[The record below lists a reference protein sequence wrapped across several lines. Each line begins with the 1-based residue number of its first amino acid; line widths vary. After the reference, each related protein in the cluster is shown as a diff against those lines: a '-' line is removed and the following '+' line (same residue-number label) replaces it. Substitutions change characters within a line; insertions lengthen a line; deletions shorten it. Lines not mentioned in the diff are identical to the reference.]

1 MRISK
6 KNVDI
11 GDRPRS
17 PSLLRVTSA
26 AWFRL
31 TPPLLPP
38 PDGLQVVGD
47 QHRPGVS
54 RKAHGFKLRVRNS
67 VEQSRAPWES
77 AIGLNISTPVRAAP
91 ASVGAASEAILI
103 SAKAGA
109 TSLRTPTSQMQAAA
123 PATKRTIATRSAK
136 QSARRLLECTFVFD
150 PNYNAASQ

>member
-17 PSLLRVTSA
+17 P
-26 AWFRL
+26 
-31 TPPLLPP
+31 LPP
-38 PDGLQVVGD
+38 SGHLGSLVSIDAHHFSLPDGLQVVGD

-54 RKAHGFKLRVRNS
+54 RKARGFKLRVRNS

-77 AIGLNISTPVRAAP
+77 AIGLNLSTPVRAAP
-91 ASVGAASEAILI
+91 AFVGAASEAILI